1 VARVNEPE
9 TTDEN
14 LIDVR
19 GTRILATDTA
29 QEYRQK
35 LARVALDE
43 MYQFVAVLDAHG
55 TLLEVNRAALEG
67 GGLKLADVE
76 GKPFWECFWWGV
88 TEETRETLKAAVAR
102 AARGEFIRYDAEVYG
117 RAGGRETI
125 IIDFSMIP
133 VRDASGRVV
142 YIVPEGRDITE
153 KKAYEREIALKNAEL
168 QTLLGRIREL
178 DEIRTQFFANVSH
191 ELRTPLT
198 LILGPAERLKLPGTE
213 EAERIE
219 IAEMIGRNARML
231 LKHVNDLLD
240 ISKLEAKKL
249 NIELSDTD
257 VAALTRFVASHF
269 DVLAA
274 ERNLDFRV
282 VVDEELR
289 AMVDSEK
296 LERVLMNL
304 ISNAFKFAPTGGVIR
319 CTTQMSQD
327 ALVICV
333 EDNGAGVRPELREAI
348 FERFRQGDGG
358 TNRQKGGTGLGLA
371 IAREFVELHRG
382 TVRVTDSE
390 LGGARFEIVLPQQH
404 TGDLPIATSAAR
416 HADANVMAGMIDE
429 LRTSVAPP
437 RIGVVDNERRD
448 SHSRVL
454 VVEDNPDMNRFISQV
469 LAREYQVASAFDGEE
484 GLALALSFKPTLI
497 VSDIMMPRVSGA
509 EMIARVR
516 AHEQFGET
524 PILVLSA
531 KADDELRVRLLK
543 EGAQDFI
550 VKPFSEADL
559 LARVRNL
566 IDTVQARDSVRETE
580 RLKRE
585 AVETRNEQLR
595 ARTEHL
601 NDLFE
606 QAPGFMAVLRGPQHV
621 FELVN
626 AAYLRLVGHRDI
638 LGKPLSEA
646 LPEVAAQGFIDLL
659 DTVHRTG
666 KPYVGAAIKVSLQ
679 RASGTALEERYVDF
693 VYQPLV
699 GTDGTITGVFVE
711 GSDVTERRAAEE
723 ALRQADRRKD
733 EFLATLAHE
742 LRNPLAPIRHAA
754 KLAQK
759 PAITPAQLKWS
770 HDVIDRQVE
779 HMSRLLDDLLDVSR
793 ITRGSLELRRQ
804 RLLLADHVHAALE
817 ATRPLIE
824 AKEHRIEVD
833 LADSTP
839 LHVDADPVRLVQI
852 FSNLLT
858 NAAKYT
864 DAGGLI
870 RVTARVAGEN
880 IEVSVRDNGI
890 GIPADMLPRVFDMFS
905 QATSALERSE
915 GGLGIGLSL
924 VRGLVHLHNGTIE
937 ARSAGPGQG
946 SEFVVRIARALGNS
960 TDDAQAMLV
969 EETSRRHAGLRIL
982 VADDNRDSADSC
994 KMLLES
1000 SGYEVRVAY
1009 SGQEAFDIAADFRPD
1024 VALLD
1029 IGMPQMN
1036 GYQVARQVRNAEW
1049 GAEPMLIA
1057 MTGWGQESD
1066 KQDARDAGFDRHLTK
1081 PIDMDRLMLMIEQR
1095 GSRSGQAPSA

>member
-1 VARVNEPE
+1 
-9 TTDEN
+9 
-14 LIDVR
+14 
-19 GTRILATDTA
+19 
-29 QEYRQK
+29 
-35 LARVALDE
+35 
-43 MYQFVAVLDAHG
+43 
-55 TLLEVNRAALEG
+55 
-67 GGLKLADVE
+67 
-76 GKPFWECFWWGV
+76 
-88 TEETRETLKAAVAR
+88 
-102 AARGEFIRYDAEVYG
+102 
-117 RAGGRETI
+117 
-125 IIDFSMIP
+125 
-133 VRDASGRVV
+133 
-142 YIVPEGRDITE
+142 
-153 KKAYEREIALKNAEL
+153 
-168 QTLLGRIREL
+168 
-178 DEIRTQFFANVSH
+178 
-191 ELRTPLT
+191 
-198 LILGPAERLKLPGTE
+198 
-213 EAERIE
+213 
-219 IAEMIGRNARML
+219 
-231 LKHVNDLLD
+231 
-240 ISKLEAKKL
+240 
-249 NIELSDTD
+249 
-257 VAALTRFVASHF
+257 
-269 DVLAA
+269 
-274 ERNLDFRV
+274 
-282 VVDEELR
+282 
-289 AMVDSEK
+289 
-296 LERVLMNL
+296 
-304 ISNAFKFAPTGGVIR
+304 
-319 CTTQMSQD
+319 
-327 ALVICV
+327 
-333 EDNGAGVRPELREAI
+333 
-348 FERFRQGDGG
+348 
-358 TNRQKGGTGLGLA
+358 
-371 IAREFVELHRG
+371 
-382 TVRVTDSE
+382 
-390 LGGARFEIVLPQQH
+390 
-404 TGDLPIATSAAR
+404 
-416 HADANVMAGMIDE
+416 MAGMIDE

-454 VVEDNPDMNRFISQV
+454 VVEDNPDMNRFISQA

-566 IDTVQARDSVRETE
+566 IDTVRARDAVRETE

-880 IEVSVRDNGI
+880 VEVSVRDNGI

-946 SEFVVRIARALGNS
+946 SEFVVRIARSLGNS

-1036 GYQVARQVRNAEW
+1036 GYQVARQVRSAEW

>member
-1 VARVNEPE
+1 
-9 TTDEN
+9 
-14 LIDVR
+14 
-19 GTRILATDTA
+19 
-29 QEYRQK
+29 
-35 LARVALDE
+35 
-43 MYQFVAVLDAHG
+43 
-55 TLLEVNRAALEG
+55 
-67 GGLKLADVE
+67 
-76 GKPFWECFWWGV
+76 
-88 TEETRETLKAAVAR
+88 
-102 AARGEFIRYDAEVYG
+102 
-117 RAGGRETI
+117 
-125 IIDFSMIP
+125 
-133 VRDASGRVV
+133 
-142 YIVPEGRDITE
+142 
-153 KKAYEREIALKNAEL
+153 
-168 QTLLGRIREL
+168 
-178 DEIRTQFFANVSH
+178 
-191 ELRTPLT
+191 
-198 LILGPAERLKLPGTE
+198 
-213 EAERIE
+213 
-219 IAEMIGRNARML
+219 
-231 LKHVNDLLD
+231 VNDLLD

-274 ERNLDFRV
+274 ERSMDFRV
-282 VVDEELR
+282 AVDAELR
-289 AMVDSEK
+289 AMVDPEK

-304 ISNAFKFAPTGGVIR
+304 ISNAFKFAPPGGTIR
-319 CTTQMSQD
+319 CTTRMSQD

-390 LGGARFEIVLPQQH
+390 LGGARFEILLPQRQ
-404 TGDLPIATSAAR
+404 TDDLPVATSIAR

-429 LRTSVAPP
+429 LRAYSVPP
-437 RIGVVDNERRD
+437 RVDVMDNERRD
-448 SHSRVL
+448 PHSRVL
-454 VVEDNPDMNRFISQV
+454 VVEDNPDMNRFISQA
-469 LAREYQVASAFDGEE
+469 LAHEYQVASAFDGEE

-497 VSDIMMPRVSGA
+497 VSDIMMPKVSGA
-509 EMIARVR
+509 EMIARLR
-516 AHEQFGET
+516 THSELGET

-559 LARVRNL
+559 LVRVRNL
-566 IDTVQARDSVRETE
+566 IDTVRARHAVLENE

-585 AVETRNEQLR
+585 VIEHRNEQLR
-595 ARTEHL
+595 ARTDHL
-601 NDLFE
+601 NDLFQ

-626 AAYLRLVGHRDI
+626 AAYMRLVGQRDI

-646 LPEVAAQGFIDLL
+646 LPEIAAQGFLDLL
-659 DTVHRTG
+659 DTVIRTG
-666 KPYVGAAIKVSLQ
+666 KPYIGAASKVRLQ
-679 RASGTALEERYVDF
+679 RASGSALEERYVDF
-693 VYQPLV
+693 IYQPLV
-699 GTDGTITGVFVE
+699 GADGAITGVFVE
-711 GSDVTERRAAEE
+711 GSDVTERRAAED

-759 PAITPAQLKWS
+759 PSLTPAQLKWA

-804 RLLLADHVHAALE
+804 RLSLADHVHAALE
-817 ATRPLIE
+817 AARPLIE
-824 AKEHRIEVD
+824 AKEHQIEVD

-864 DAGGLI
+864 DARGLI
-870 RVTARVAGEN
+870 RVTARVAGES
-880 IEVSVRDNGI
+880 IEVSVCDNGI
-890 GIPADMLPRVFDMFS
+890 GIQADMLPRVFDMFS

-937 ARSAGPGQG
+937 ARSAGLGQG
-946 SEFVVRIARALGNS
+946 SEFVVRFAHSLGHTTGDTQTLLMEGTSSPCAR
-960 TDDAQAMLV
+960 
-969 EETSRRHAGLRIL
+969 LRIL

-994 KMLLES
+994 RMLLES

-1009 SGQEAFDIAADFRPD
+1009 SGQEAFDIAANFRPD

-1036 GYQVARQVRNAEW
+1036 GYQVARRVRGTEW

-1066 KQDARDAGFDRHLTK
+1066 KQQAREAGFDRHLTK
-1081 PIDMDRLMLMIEQR
+1081 PIDMDRLMLLIEER
-1095 GSRSGQAPSA
+1095 GSPQGQAPSA